1 MKTRLF
7 TEIWKDIPGYI
18 GLYQASTFGRIRA
31 LNYKRTK
38 QIVILKQTKH
48 KNGYYAVGL
57 FKNNIHK
64 TYKVHRLVWLTF
76 KGEIP
81 EGYEINHIDENKQN
95 NCLSNLEYVTPSE
108 NCNHGTRNNR
118 ISLSSKH
125 PKSKEHCANI
135 SKGRKG
141 IVFSEEHKNNISI
154 AKKKQCG
161 RKVQCIETGEV
172 FECVADAEKAVGLK
186 KGSNI
191 PKSCAD
197 NTKKSGGYRWRYV

>member
-1 MKTRLF
+1 MQEVWKKIPNYDGYLISNMGVVKSIDRL
-7 TEIWKDIPGYI
+7 
-18 GLYQASTFGRIRA
+18 SSNGRH
-31 LNYKRTK
+31 LKGK
-38 QIVILKQTKH
+38 ILKALKTSGGYLSVSLCKDGEDKH
-48 KNGYYAVGL
+48 YA
-57 FKNNIHK
+57 I
-64 TYKVHRLVWLTF
+64 HRLVMLAF
-76 KGEIP
+76 VGECPKGM
-81 EGYEINHIDENKQN
+81 EINHIDENKQN

-172 FECVADAEKAVGLK
+172 FECVTDAEKAVGLK